1 MPDVTEFAAS
11 GDSVVEKSD
20 PVFVGGNSWSSTMHG
35 SATTAGD
42 SQDSTLTNYDFGVW
56 NDRTGRGFSTQW
68 KLNRS
73 FFPFDLSGNDSA
85 GDSLSGN
92 TVASAELKVYSD
104 NLGGTGTLQ
113 KRIYAVEATAL
124 ADSTDDYGNVFS
136 SGTTLGTLFG
146 TADVTTS
153 LGYHT
158 WTLNSDAITA
168 INSAISAGSTLTI
181 GLMGYYDYAGVDPSS
196 NIVKIAV
203 YYSEFGGGGGTG
215 GDPKLELTY
224 ASAVYGHDVVG
235 VASANIGKVN
245 GVATANIGKINTV
258 D

>member
-1 MPDVTEFAAS
+1 MPTVFASS
-11 GDSVVEKSD
+11 GDSVVEKS
-20 PVFVGGNSWSSTMHG
+20 FSTIVGGASWSSNVRG
-35 SATTAGD
+35 DATTTGN

-56 NDRTGRGFSTQW
+56 NDRTGRGTGAQW

-85 GDSLSGN
+85 GASLSGN

-104 NLGGTGTLQ
+104 NLGGTGTQQ

-124 ADSTDDYGNVFS
+124 ADSTADYGNVFS
-136 SGTTLGTLFG
+136 SGTTLGTTFG
-146 TADVTTS
+146 SSDLTTT

-203 YYSEFGGGGGTG
+203 YYSEQSGGGGTG
-215 GDPKLELTY
+215 ADPKLELTY
-224 ASAVYGHDVVG
+224 TSTGYTNNVLG
-235 VASANIGKVN
+235 VASANIAGVN
-245 GVATANIGKINTV
+245 GVATANIASVNGV
-258 D
+258 DT

>member
-73 FFPFDLSGNDSA
+73 FFPFALSPLA
-85 GDSLSGN
+85 GA
-92 TVASAELKVYSD
+92 VASAELKIYAD
-104 NLGGTGTLQ
+104 NLGDTGTNSSTV
-113 KRIYAVEATAL
+113 YAVAATTL
-124 ADSTDDYGNVFS
+124 ADSTADYGNVFS
-136 SGTTLGTLFG
+136 SGTTLGTLYG
-146 TADVTTS
+146 STTISTA

-158 WTLNSDAITA
+158 ITLNSDAISDINTA
-168 INSAISAGSTLTI
+168 AAASNTLTI
-181 GLMGYYDYAGVDPSS
+181 GLMGYYDYNNTDPST
-196 NIVKIAV
+196 NAQKIAI

-215 GDPKLELTY
+215 ADPKLELTF
-224 ASAVYGHDVVG
+224 ASAGYGHDVVG

>member
-1 MPDVTEFAAS
+1 MPTVFASS
-11 GDSVVEKSD
+11 GDSVVEKS
-20 PVFVGGNSWSSTMHG
+20 VASFIGGASWSSNVRG
-35 SATTAGD
+35 SATTAGS

-85 GDSLSGN
+85 GDALSGN
-92 TVASAELKVYSD
+92 TVVSADLKVYVD
-104 NLGGTGTLQ
+104 NLGGTGVQ
-113 KRIYAVEATAL
+113 KRVYAVEATAL

-136 SGTTLGTLFG
+136 SGTTLGTLYG
-146 TADVTTS
+146 STTIS
-153 LGYHT
+153 ITLGYHT
-158 WTLNSDAITA
+158 ITLNSDAITA

-181 GLMGYYDYAGVDPSS
+181 GLMGYYDYNRVDPST
-196 NIVKIAV
+196 NEQKIAV

-224 ASAVYGHDVVG
+224 ASTGYSHSVSG
-235 VASANIGKVN
+235 VASANIASVN
-245 GVATANIGKINTV
+245 GVATANIASVIGV
-258 D
+258 DT

>member
-1 MPDVTEFAAS
+1 MPTVFASS
-11 GDSVVEKSD
+11 GDSVVEKS
-20 PVFVGGNSWSSTMHG
+20 FSTIVGGASWSSNVRG
-35 SATTAGD
+35 NATTTAT
-42 SQDSTLTNYDFGVW
+42 SQDSTLTNYDFGIW
-56 NDRTGRGFSTQW
+56 NDRDGRGTGEQW

-73 FFPFDLSGNDSA
+73 FFPFDLSGNDSS
-85 GDSLSGN
+85 GTPLSGN

-104 NLGGTGTLQ
+104 NLGGTGVQ

-136 SGTTLGTLFG
+136 SGTTLGTLFS
-146 TADVTTS
+146 TADLTTS

-158 WTLNSDAITA
+158 FTLNSDAITA

-181 GLMGYYDYAGVDPSS
+181 GLMGYYDYNGIDPSS

-203 YYSEFGGGGGTG
+203 YYSEFAGGGGTG
-215 GDPKLELTY
+215 ADPKLELTY

-235 VASANIGKVN
+235 VAAANIGKINGVATTTIGKVN
-245 GVATANIGKINTV
+245 GV

>member
-1 MPDVTEFAAS
+1 MPTVFASS
-11 GDSVVEKSD
+11 GDSVVEKSGA
-20 PVFVGGNSWSSTMHG
+20 VFIGGNSWTNTMHG

-92 TVASAELKVYSD
+92 TVASADLKIYAD
-104 NLGGTGTLQ
+104 NLGDTGTNSSTV
-113 KRIYAVEATAL
+113 YAVTATAL

-136 SGTTLGTLFG
+136 SGTTLGTLYG
-146 TADVTTS
+146 STTIS
-153 LGYHT
+153 TTLGYHT
-158 WTLNSDAITA
+158 ITLNSDAITA

-181 GLMGYYDYAGVDPSS
+181 GLMGYYDYNRVDPSS
-196 NIVKIAV
+196 NVQKIAI
-203 YYSEFGGGGGTG
+203 YYSEQSGGGGTG
-215 GDPKLELTY
+215 ADPKLELTY
-224 ASAVYGHDVVG
+224 ASTGYSHSVSG
-235 VASANIGKVN
+235 VASANIASVN
-245 GVATANIGKINTV
+245 GVATANIASVNGV
-258 D
+258 DT

>member
-1 MPDVTEFAAS
+1 MPTVFASS

-20 PVFVGGNSWSSTMHG
+20 GVFIGGNSWSGTMHG
-35 SATTAGD
+35 SVTTAGS

-56 NDRTGRGFSTQW
+56 NDRTGRGISSTF

-73 FFPFDLSGNDSA
+73 FFPFDLSGNDSD

-92 TVASAELKVYSD
+92 TVSSAELKIFSD
-104 NLGGTGTLQ
+104 NLGDTGTNSSTV
-113 KRIYAVEATAL
+113 YAVAATAL

-136 SGTTLGTLFG
+136 SGTTLGTLFSS
-146 TADVTTS
+146 ADLTTT

-181 GLMGYYDYAGVDPSS
+181 GLMGYYDYNGIDPTS

-215 GDPKLELTY
+215 ADPKLELTY
-224 ASAVYGHDVVG
+224 TSTGYGHDVVG

>member
-1 MPDVTEFAAS
+1 MPTVFASS

-20 PVFVGGNSWSSTMHG
+20 PVFVGGNSWTNTMHG

-104 NLGGTGTLQ
+104 NLGGTGVQ

-136 SGTTLGTLFG
+136 SGTTLGTLFS
-146 TADVTTS
+146 TADLTTS

-158 WTLNSDAITA
+158 FTLNSDAITA

-181 GLMGYYDYAGVDPSS
+181 GLMGYYDYAGVDPTS
-196 NIVKIAV
+196 NIVKIAI

-224 ASAVYGHDVVG
+224 ASTGYSHNVSG
-235 VASANIGKVN
+235 VASANIASVN
-245 GVATANIGKINTV
+245 GVATANIASVNGV
-258 D
+258 DT

>member
-20 PVFVGGNSWSSTMHG
+20 PVFVGGNSWTNTMHG

-73 FFPFDLSGNDSA
+73 FFPFALSPLA
-85 GDSLSGN
+85 GA
-92 TVASAELKVYSD
+92 VASAELKIYAD
-104 NLGGTGTLQ
+104 NLGDTGTNSSTV
-113 KRIYAVEATAL
+113 YAVAATTL

-136 SGTTLGTLFG
+136 SGTTLGTLYG
-146 TADVTTS
+146 STTISTA

-158 WTLNSDAITA
+158 ITLNSDAITA

-181 GLMGYYDYAGVDPSS
+181 GLMGYYDYNRVDPSS
-196 NIVKIAV
+196 NVQKIAV

-215 GDPKLELTY
+215 GDPKLE
-224 ASAVYGHDVVG
+224 
-235 VASANIGKVN
+235 
-245 GVATANIGKINTV
+245 
-258 D
+258 

>member
-1 MPDVTEFAAS
+1 MPTVFASS
-11 GDSVVEKSD
+11 GDSVVEKS
-20 PVFVGGNSWSSTMHG
+20 FSTIVGGASWSSNVRG
-35 SATTAGD
+35 NATTTAT
-42 SQDSTLTNYDFGVW
+42 SQDSTLTNYNFGIW
-56 NDRTGRGFSTQW
+56 NDRDGRGTGEQW

-73 FFPFDLSGNDSA
+73 FFPFDLSGNDSS
-85 GDSLSGN
+85 GNPLSGN

-104 NLGGTGTLQ
+104 NLGGTGIQ

-146 TADVTTS
+146 SADLTTT

-181 GLMGYYDYAGVDPSS
+181 GLMGYYDYAGVDPTS

-224 ASAVYGHDVVG
+224 TSTGYSHSVSG
-235 VASANIGKVN
+235 VASANIASVN
-245 GVATANIGKINTV
+245 GVATANIASVNGV
-258 D
+258 DT

>member
-1 MPDVTEFAAS
+1 MPTVFASS
-11 GDSVVEKSD
+11 GDSVVEKS
-20 PVFVGGNSWSSTMHG
+20 FSTIVGGASWSSNVRG
-35 SATTAGD
+35 NATTTAT

-56 NDRTGRGFSTQW
+56 NDRQGRGTGEQW

-85 GDSLSGN
+85 GDALSGN

-104 NLGGTGTLQ
+104 NLGGTGVQ
-113 KRIYAVEATAL
+113 KRVYAVEATAL

-136 SGTTLGTLFG
+136 SGTTLGTLFS
-146 TADVTTS
+146 TADLTTS

-158 WTLNSDAITA
+158 FTLNSDAITA

-181 GLMGYYDYAGVDPSS
+181 GLMGYYDYAGVDPTS

-215 GDPKLELTY
+215 ADPKLELTY
-224 ASAVYGHDVVG
+224 TSTGYGHDVVG

>member
-1 MPDVTEFAAS
+1 MPTVFASS
-11 GDSVVEKSD
+11 GDSVVEKAVSSII
-20 PVFVGGNSWSSTMHG
+20 GGSSWSTNVRG
-35 SATTAGD
+35 SATMAAT

-56 NDRTGRGFSTQW
+56 NDRTGRGTGAQW

-113 KRIYAVEATAL
+113 KRIYAVAATAL

-136 SGTTLGTLFG
+136 SGTTLGTLYG
-146 TADVTTS
+146 SSDLTTS

-203 YYSEFGGGGGTG
+203 YYSEFAGGGGTG
-215 GDPKLELTY
+215 ADPKLELTY
-224 ASAVYGHDVVG
+224 AAAGYGHDVVG